1 MIPYSAAMTMTV
13 PPLEPPDFD
22 GSFQADFLEL
32 IRWRRDVRRFRRDPL
47 AEGALE
53 RLISVAALAPSVGNS
68 QPWRFVT
75 VRDEAR
81 RGAIRD
87 EFQRCNARALEN
99 YEGER
104 ARLYAGLKLS
114 GLDDAPEHL
123 AVFCDEETTAGQ
135 GLGSG
140 TMPETLRYSVVGAIQ
155 TLWLAARAEGIGLGW
170 VSIVEP
176 AKMTRILDVP
186 ENWTFIGYLCIGYP
200 EEEHLD
206 PELERVGWQE
216 REPWDSFVI
225 ER

>member
-1 MIPYSAAMTMTV
+1 MSNPV
-13 PPLEPPDFD
+13 PNPEPPDFD
-22 GSFQADFLEL
+22 GSFQSDFLEL
-32 IRWRRDVRRFRRDPL
+32 IRWRRDVRRFRRDGL
-47 AEGALE
+47 AEGTLE

-68 QPWRFVT
+68 QPWRFVM
-75 VRDEAR
+75 VRDGAR
-81 RGAIRD
+81 RTAIRD

-114 GLDDAPEHL
+114 GMDDAPEHL

-170 VSIVEP
+170 VSILDP
-176 AKMTRILDVP
+176 AEVTRILDVP

-206 PELERVGWQE
+206 PELERVGWQQ
-216 REPWDSFVI
+216 RVAQSTFVLK
-225 ER
+225 R